1 MLIFATYQD
10 FLHALSSGLCD
21 DDSRVSFG
29 SFCRDPQVMPRVH
42 GGTVDMSFEL
52 ALLPMRGRGLQA
64 TWRAGDL
71 RDCIARRDVKVVRD
85 EA

>member
-21 DDSRVSFG
+21 DGSRVSCG
-29 SFCRDPQVMPRVH
+29 SFWRDPQLMPRVH
-42 GGTVDMSFEL
+42 GGSVDMSFEL
-52 ALLPMRGRGLQA
+52 ALLPVRGRGLQA

>member
-29 SFCRDPQVMPRVH
+29 SFWRDPQVMPRVY

-71 RDCIARRDVKVVRD
+71 RDCIARCDVKVVRD